1 MAKANLTTTSDITVS
16 VREIDFVTRFTQN
29 WNALREILGI
39 MNPIRKQ
46 AGTTLRSYVTSVA
59 LQSGSVGE
67 GEEIPYSKATIVQKA
82 YEDLTIEK
90 YAKGVSIEAVN
101 KYGAQVAVQRTDD
114 EFLNEL
120 QGNVMT
126 RFYNFLKTGTLRSSS
141 IAFQMA
147 VSMAIGRVRY
157 KFQQMHRDVSNIVVF
172 ANTLDVAA
180 YLGNASITMQTTNG
194 ITYLKNFLGASVL
207 IASAEIEQG
216 KVIAVPV
223 GNIDLYYVDPSDSQ
237 FAQLGLNYTVEGE
250 TNLIGFHAEG
260 DYRHAVGDSYALMG
274 MTLWAEYLDAIAIE
288 FIGTATAVTS
298 AETITADASDTS
310 LYKTAHSRIISIEM
324 LKDGSTAIAS
334 DNYTIEDDG
343 VRLAETPTGT
353 VTIKYTYA
361 A

>member
-1 MAKANLTTTSDITVS
+1 MAKANLTTTSDINVT
-16 VREIDFVTRFTQN
+16 VRELDFVTRFTRN

-39 MNPIRKQ
+39 MRPIRKQ
-46 AGTTLRSYVTSVA
+46 AGTKLTSYVTSLT
-59 LQSGSVGE
+59 LQSGAVAE
-67 GEEIPYSKATIVQKA
+67 GDEIPYSKATITPVA
-82 YEDLTIEK
+82 YSDLTIEK

-114 EFLNEL
+114 EFLNQL

-126 RFYNFLKTGTLRSSS
+126 RFYDFLKTGTLRSSS
-141 IAFQMA
+141 TTFQMA
-147 VSMAIGRVRY
+147 VSMAIGRVRN

-180 YLGNASITMQTTNG
+180 YLGSASITMQTTSG
-194 ITYLKNFLGASVL
+194 VTYLKNFLGASVL
-207 IASAEIEQG
+207 ISSSEIESG

-223 GNIDLYYVDPSDSQ
+223 GNIDLYYVDPSDSE

-260 DYRHAVGDSYALMG
+260 DYKHAVGDVYALMG

-288 FIGTATAVTS
+288 YIGTETKVTT

-310 LYKTAHSRIISIEM
+310 LYKTAHSPVISVQS
-324 LKDGSTAIAS
+324 LKDGSTEIPA
-334 DNYTIEDDG
+334 NKYTIVEDG
-343 VRLAETPTGT
+343 VRLADTPSGT
-353 VTIKYTYA
+353 VTIKYTYVA
-361 A
+361 